1 MKLKRKIG
9 MDHGIKFVLE
19 YSDNNLKLLKSLN
32 YFISICNNEII
43 ISFDTHFEFYNEL
56 VTKTEN
62 ILTCNKIKYSK
73 IKF

>member
-1 MKLKRKIG
+1 
-9 MDHGIKFVLE
+9 MDHGIEFVLE

-32 YFISICNNEII
+32 YFISIRNNEIT

-62 ILTCNKIKYSK
+62 ILISNKIKYSK